1 MFHVPHHGARNT
13 PGYLITYEE
22 EDTCMSYEEENT
34 PGCLHQ
40 SQGDH
45 CIPAATAS
53 SGWGERADISHIVK
67 IDLLSVKTDLLHM
80 RLVKAPHCILPRP
93 I

>member
-1 MFHVPHHGARNT
+1 
-13 PGYLITYEE
+13 
-22 EDTCMSYEEENT
+22 MSYEEENT
-34 PGCLHQ
+34 PGCLYQ

-67 IDLLSVKTDLLHM
+67 IDLLSVKRDLLSLHTYLLLRH
-80 RLVKAPHCILPRP
+80 RLGGARGPTYRGGRSSSLQSVCAPDSTNS
-93 I
+93 